1 MLILLPFSPSKFSKG
16 IYFKHHG
23 HGVPFSQLPGV
34 EQAFGWTIV
43 LYTAFIKL
51 LFFPLQ
57 QGQLKSTS
65 MMQLLQP
72 KVKEIQER
80 YKEIQMVM
88 ASKLYVFC
96 IILRMGQQSNTINP
110 SDLRILSTLFNHEP
124 NIAKQRKEGSGFP
137 VFLVRLR
144 QLENMCVMP
153 IWMKICGRI

>member
-1 MLILLPFSPSKFSKG
+1 MKIIMHILLPFSPSKFSKG
-16 IYFKHHG
+16 IHFKHHS
-23 HGVPFSQLPGV
+23 HGLPFSQLPGV

-88 ASKLYVFC
+88 A
-96 IILRMGQQSNTINP
+96 
-110 SDLRILSTLFNHEP
+110 
-124 NIAKQRKEGSGFP
+124 
-137 VFLVRLR
+137 
-144 QLENMCVMP
+144 
-153 IWMKICGRI
+153 